1 MFKTNLSTTSQQS
14 IIIQIDEII
23 TQWIELNR
31 TEWVNKWMRDRNDHM
46 DRKRWIVGL
55 VVVGMVGC
63 MNEKLYLRMLYNNVD
78 GYIWV
83 LCFFLLC
90 FGEENC

>member
-1 MFKTNLSTTSQQS
+1 
-14 IIIQIDEII
+14 
-23 TQWIELNR
+23 
-31 TEWVNKWMRDRNDHM
+31 MRDRNDHM

-83 LCFFLLC
+83 LCFFFFVFWGGELLTKYIK
-90 FGEENC
+90 FRKKNTD